1 MGRSVKSRRCKK
13 YITAVLTALFLFQQ
27 TLCIPVL
34 ATDIS
39 GINPTQG
46 TGHYDIHPDFASG
59 TMGFKHYNNF
69 NLSQGDVANLIFAL
83 KNGNISLD
91 RFVNLVDTQIIIN
104 GLLNTI
110 KDGGIG
116 GHAIFVSPQGMVVG
130 ASGVLNVGALT
141 AIAPTTNAYTKFITD
156 SAISSGFNQ
165 GYDYENNL
173 AILKAS
179 DMGANIDING
189 KIISRGD
196 VNLYA
201 KQINIG
207 NASAANKAAIFAG
220 VNKNFTGANEKL
232 ATVQAADNLFNALV
246 ATDVTNADAFV
257 KDGGKITIQA
267 QSVKQAAT
275 PGIMD
280 KIVIEGKEYAI
291 EQLMDEST
299 GNWLDDNLL
308 PQELRD
314 KGVNGEYLTGV
325 ISKMLEASIPPDA
338 KNPNAHNETNYA
350 IVNVVNSLLKSA
362 NDIDINATSKVDY
375 ISPNASRLFNSAIGN
390 LIQAAIEGASFD
402 FEGAR
407 AKAEVNIGSNAELI
421 AGNDVSLNSNAVANT
436 IFKAPDKILGSKLLG
451 I

>member
-39 GINPTQG
+39 GVNPTQG
-46 TGHYDIHPDFASG
+46 TGHYDIHPEFVHGD
-59 TMGFKHYNNF
+59 MGFRHYENF
-69 NLSQGDVANLIFAL
+69 NLSQGDIANLIFL
-83 KNGNISLD
+83 VKNGQIPVEK
-91 RFVNLVDTQIIIN
+91 FVNLVDNQIIIN
-104 GLLNTI
+104 GLLNGVLSNG
-110 KDGGIG
+110 DIG

-141 AIAPTTNAYTKFITD
+141 AIAPTTNAYNKFIFD

-207 NASAANKAAIFAG
+207 NASAADKAAIFAG

-257 KDGGKITIQA
+257 KDGGK
-267 QSVKQAAT
+267 
-275 PGIMD
+275 
-280 KIVIEGKEYAI
+280 YYN
-291 EQLMDEST
+291 T
-299 GNWLDDNLL
+299 G
-308 PQELRD
+308 
-314 KGVNGEYLTGV
+314 
-325 ISKMLEASIPPDA
+325 SIR
-338 KNPNAHNETNYA
+338 KTSGNPRHY
-350 IVNVVNSLLKSA
+350 
-362 NDIDINATSKVDY
+362 
-375 ISPNASRLFNSAIGN
+375 G
-390 LIQAAIEGASFD
+390 
-402 FEGAR
+402 
-407 AKAEVNIGSNAELI
+407 
-421 AGNDVSLNSNAVANT
+421 
-436 IFKAPDKILGSKLLG
+436 
-451 I
+451 